1 MTELFNFLQKTGAV
15 KKSDDKKVKDILEEL
30 SVITGDDDDHSME
43 DSLLDALNDLSDEE
57 LDLLGEVM
65 SSIER
70 PVDPKVISDD
80 SQNSEVPY
88 MRLLKRDE

>member
-1 MTELFNFLQKTGAV
+1 MNIITTNEN
-15 KKSDDKKVKDILEEL
+15 KKIADKIWDKN
-30 SVITGDDDDHSME
+30 
-43 DSLLDALNDLSDEE
+43 DALNDLSDEE

-70 PVDPKVISDD
+70 PVDPEVISDD

-88 MRLLKRDE
+88 MRLDRKSVV

>member
-1 MTELFNFLQKTGAV
+1 MNIITTNEN
-15 KKSDDKKVKDILEEL
+15 KKIADKIWDKN
-30 SVITGDDDDHSME
+30 
-43 DSLLDALNDLSDEE
+43 DALDDLNDEE

-70 PVDPKVISDD
+70 PVDPEVISDD
-80 SQNSEVPY
+80 SQNPEVPY

>member
-1 MTELFNFLQKTGAV
+1 MNIITINEN
-15 KKSDDKKVKDILEEL
+15 KKIADKIWDKNDV
-30 SVITGDDDDHSME
+30 
-43 DSLLDALNDLSDEE
+43 LDDLSDEE

-70 PVDPKVISDD
+70 PVDPEVISDD

-88 MRLLKRDE
+88 MRLLKRGVTIISIH

>member
-1 MTELFNFLQKTGAV
+1 MNIININEN
-15 KKSDDKKVKDILEEL
+15 KKIADKIWDKNDV
-30 SVITGDDDDHSME
+30 
-43 DSLLDALNDLSDEE
+43 LDALSDEE

-70 PVDPKVISDD
+70 PVDPEVISDD

>member
-1 MTELFNFLQKTGAV
+1 MEIMNIITINEN
-15 KKSDDKKVKDILEEL
+15 KKIADKIWDKNDV
-30 SVITGDDDDHSME
+30 
-43 DSLLDALNDLSDEE
+43 LDDLSDEE

-70 PVDPKVISDD
+70 PVDPEVISDD
-80 SQNSEVPY
+80 SQNLEVPY

>member
-1 MTELFNFLQKTGAV
+1 MNIITTNEN
-15 KKSDDKKVKDILEEL
+15 KKIADKIWDKNDV
-30 SVITGDDDDHSME
+30 
-43 DSLLDALNDLSDEE
+43 LDDLSDEE

-70 PVDPKVISDD
+70 PVDLEVISDD

>member
-1 MTELFNFLQKTGAV
+1 MEIMNIITINEN
-15 KKSDDKKVKDILEEL
+15 KKIADKIWDKNDV
-30 SVITGDDDDHSME
+30 
-43 DSLLDALNDLSDEE
+43 LDDLSDEE
-57 LDLLGEVM
+57 LYLLGEVM

-70 PVDPKVISDD
+70 PVDPEVISDD

>member
-1 MTELFNFLQKTGAV
+1 MNIITINEN
-15 KKSDDKKVKDILEEL
+15 KKIADKIWDKNDV
-30 SVITGDDDDHSME
+30 
-43 DSLLDALNDLSDEE
+43 LNDLSDEE

-70 PVDPKVISDD
+70 PVDPEVISDD

>member
-1 MTELFNFLQKTGAV
+1 MNIITTNEN
-15 KKSDDKKVKDILEEL
+15 KKIADKIWDKN
-30 SVITGDDDDHSME
+30 
-43 DSLLDALNDLSDEE
+43 DALDDLSDEE

-65 SSIER
+65 SLIER
-70 PVDPKVISDD
+70 PVDPEVISDD

>member
-1 MTELFNFLQKTGAV
+1 MEIMNIITTNEN
-15 KKSDDKKVKDILEEL
+15 KKIADKIWDKNDV
-30 SVITGDDDDHSME
+30 
-43 DSLLDALNDLSDEE
+43 LNDLSDEE

-70 PVDPKVISDD
+70 PVDPEVISDD

>member
-1 MTELFNFLQKTGAV
+1 MNIITTNEN
-15 KKSDDKKVKDILEEL
+15 KKIADKIWDKN
-30 SVITGDDDDHSME
+30 
-43 DSLLDALNDLSDEE
+43 DALDDLSDEE

-70 PVDPKVISDD
+70 PVDPEVISDD

-88 MRLLKRDE
+88 MRLLKGDE

>member
-1 MTELFNFLQKTGAV
+1 MNIITINEN
-15 KKSDDKKVKDILEEL
+15 KKIADKIWDKNDVLDD
-30 SVITGDDDDHSME
+30 
-43 DSLLDALNDLSDEE
+43 LNDEE

-70 PVDPKVISDD
+70 PVDPEVISDD

>member
-1 MTELFNFLQKTGAV
+1 MEIMNIITTNEN
-15 KKSDDKKVKDILEEL
+15 KKIADKIWDKN
-30 SVITGDDDDHSME
+30 
-43 DSLLDALNDLSDEE
+43 DALNELSDEE

-65 SSIER
+65 PSIER
-70 PVDPKVISDD
+70 PVDPEVISDD

>member
-1 MTELFNFLQKTGAV
+1 
-15 KKSDDKKVKDILEEL
+15 
-30 SVITGDDDDHSME
+30 ME

-70 PVDPKVISDD
+70 PVDPEVISDD
-80 SQNSEVPY
+80 SQNLEVPY

>member
-1 MTELFNFLQKTGAV
+1 MNIITTNEN
-15 KKSDDKKVKDILEEL
+15 KKIANKIWDKN
-30 SVITGDDDDHSME
+30 
-43 DSLLDALNDLSDEE
+43 DALNDLSDEE
-57 LDLLGEVM
+57 LDLLEEVM

-70 PVDPKVISDD
+70 PVDPEVISDD

>member
-1 MTELFNFLQKTGAV
+1 MEIMNIITINEN
-15 KKSDDKKVKDILEEL
+15 KKIADKIWDKN
-30 SVITGDDDDHSME
+30 
-43 DSLLDALNDLSDEE
+43 DALDDLNDEE

-70 PVDPKVISDD
+70 PVDPEVISDD

>member
-1 MTELFNFLQKTGAV
+1 MNIITINEN
-15 KKSDDKKVKDILEEL
+15 KKIADKIWDKNDV
-30 SVITGDDDDHSME
+30 
-43 DSLLDALNDLSDEE
+43 LDDLSDEE

-70 PVDPKVISDD
+70 PVDPEVISDD

-88 MRLLKRDE
+88 MRLLKRAE

>member
-1 MTELFNFLQKTGAV
+1 MMNIITINEN
-15 KKSDDKKVKDILEEL
+15 KKIADKIWDKNDV
-30 SVITGDDDDHSME
+30 
-43 DSLLDALNDLSDEE
+43 LDDLSDEE

-70 PVDPKVISDD
+70 PVDPEVISDD

-88 MRLLKRDE
+88 MRLLKGDE

>member
-1 MTELFNFLQKTGAV
+1 MNIITTNEN
-15 KKSDDKKVKDILEEL
+15 KKIADKIWDKNDV
-30 SVITGDDDDHSME
+30 
-43 DSLLDALNDLSDEE
+43 LDDLSDEE

-70 PVDPKVISDD
+70 PVDPEVISDD

-88 MRLLKRDE
+88 MRLLKRDK

>member
-1 MTELFNFLQKTGAV
+1 MNIITINEN
-15 KKSDDKKVKDILEEL
+15 KKIADKIWDKNDV
-30 SVITGDDDDHSME
+30 
-43 DSLLDALNDLSDEE
+43 LDDLSDEE

-70 PVDPKVISDD
+70 PVDPEVISDD
-80 SQNSEVPY
+80 SQNLEVPY

>member
-1 MTELFNFLQKTGAV
+1 MSIITTNEN
-15 KKSDDKKVKDILEEL
+15 KKIADKIWDKN
-30 SVITGDDDDHSME
+30 
-43 DSLLDALNDLSDEE
+43 DALDDLSDEE

-70 PVDPKVISDD
+70 PVDPEVISDD
-80 SQNSEVPY
+80 SQNPEVPY

>member
-1 MTELFNFLQKTGAV
+1 MNIITTNEN
-15 KKSDDKKVKDILEEL
+15 KKIADKIWDKN
-30 SVITGDDDDHSME
+30 
-43 DSLLDALNDLSDEE
+43 DALDDLSDEE

-70 PVDPKVISDD
+70 PVDPEVISDD

-88 MRLLKRDE
+88 MRLLKEDE

>member
-1 MTELFNFLQKTGAV
+1 MEIMNIITTNEN
-15 KKSDDKKVKDILEEL
+15 KKIADKIWDKN
-30 SVITGDDDDHSME
+30 
-43 DSLLDALNDLSDEE
+43 DALNDLSDEE

-70 PVDPKVISDD
+70 PVDPEVISDD
-80 SQNSEVPY
+80 SQNPEVPY

>member
-1 MTELFNFLQKTGAV
+1 MNIITINEN
-15 KKSDDKKVKDILEEL
+15 KKIADKIWDKN
-30 SVITGDDDDHSME
+30 
-43 DSLLDALNDLSDEE
+43 DALDDLSDEE

-70 PVDPKVISDD
+70 PVDPEVISDD

>member
-1 MTELFNFLQKTGAV
+1 VEIMNIITINEN
-15 KKSDDKKVKDILEEL
+15 KKIADKIWDKNDV
-30 SVITGDDDDHSME
+30 
-43 DSLLDALNDLSDEE
+43 LDDLSDEE

-70 PVDPKVISDD
+70 PVDPEVISDD

>member
-1 MTELFNFLQKTGAV
+1 MNIITTNEN
-15 KKSDDKKVKDILEEL
+15 KKIADKIWDKN
-30 SVITGDDDDHSME
+30 
-43 DSLLDALNDLSDEE
+43 DALNDLSDEE

-70 PVDPKVISDD
+70 PVDPEVISDD